1 MHQYFHMDDR
11 LFDEWTYQL
20 IDKAYDWRELGISN
34 DYCNKI
40 SEPNFGLRLINWPD
54 KAFEIVDE
62 QKYAVFLLRYR

>member
-1 MHQYFHMDDR
+1 MDEK

-40 SEPNFGLRLINWPD
+40 SEPEYGLRLINWPD
-54 KAFEIVDE
+54 RGFEIVDE
-62 QKYAVFLLRYR
+62 SKYLVFLLRHR